1 MARSVVG
8 VLLIVFGL
16 LSGACRADF
25 GIAVT
30 IPNLRERVADA
41 IGTRLTRLLAANST
55 ITVDIDSDVT
65 GNLDAVVAITN
76 SINASLSQIYD
87 VTREAVS
94 DNNTNSIVLFSG
106 LFGNITAATLDLVS
120 AATVARAFQTTVNSA
135 TYNAILGNVT
145 LLQEQACGLILVFS
159 KFAIAVDNVQLS
171 KVPIT
176 SDNVSKI
183 VKPCI
188 VDHLVVSLRSIT
200 AAIDNLADMFTY
212 IIREKSAIVNQVRS
226 LDSSSNV
233 AFQALSRQASL
244 YSSSI
249 SDVLKETIANVN
261 SWASSIASAVAP
273 INDLFATS
281 FSFAPDTDTWRNIT
295 SIFLDL
301 QTTVLQ
307 NLVNQTSVSAG
318 ALYNVSR
325 DIVYATFTNGSE
337 FVGSCSWKY
346 SSQLIQAPV
355 QVNRLSDCL
364 TAETGNVL
372 NLSPMLTP
380 LLEQQQKDLT
390 SITSQQLST
399 CTSSSG
405 ACTAVYVEAF
415 DKLNSQ
421 TPMLLDGAQRI
432 LRKEADIMLARF
444 RTCTEATTADI
455 LDNVQIIFTGFENC
469 LGVGQ

>member
-159 KFAIAVDNVQLS
+159 EFAIAVDNVQLS

-405 ACTAVYVEAF
+405 ACTAVVGF
-415 DKLNSQ
+415 Q
-421 TPMLLDGAQRI
+421 I
-432 LRKEADIMLARF
+432 VLA
-444 RTCTEATTADI
+444 
-455 LDNVQIIFTGFENC
+455 
-469 LGVGQ
+469 

>member
-41 IGTRLTRLLAANST
+41 IGTGLTRLLAANST

-87 VTREAVS
+87 VTQQAVS

-159 KFAIAVDNVQLS
+159 EFAIAVDNVQLS

-176 SDNVSKI
+176 SDNVSEI

-405 ACTAVYVEAF
+405 ACTAVVGF
-415 DKLNSQ
+415 Q
-421 TPMLLDGAQRI
+421 I
-432 LRKEADIMLARF
+432 VLA
-444 RTCTEATTADI
+444 
-455 LDNVQIIFTGFENC
+455 
-469 LGVGQ
+469 

>member
-8 VLLIVFGL
+8 VLWIVFGL

-41 IGTRLTRLLAANST
+41 IGTGLTRLLAANST

-87 VTREAVS
+87 VTQQAVS

-159 KFAIAVDNVQLS
+159 EFAIAVDNVQLS

-176 SDNVSKI
+176 SDNVSEI

-405 ACTAVYVEAF
+405 ACTAVVGF
-415 DKLNSQ
+415 Q
-421 TPMLLDGAQRI
+421 I
-432 LRKEADIMLARF
+432 VLA
-444 RTCTEATTADI
+444 
-455 LDNVQIIFTGFENC
+455 
-469 LGVGQ
+469 

>member
-87 VTREAVS
+87 VTQQAVS

-405 ACTAVYVEAF
+405 ACTAVVGF
-415 DKLNSQ
+415 Q
-421 TPMLLDGAQRI
+421 I
-432 LRKEADIMLARF
+432 VLA
-444 RTCTEATTADI
+444 
-455 LDNVQIIFTGFENC
+455 
-469 LGVGQ
+469 

>member
-405 ACTAVYVEAF
+405 ACTAVVGF
-415 DKLNSQ
+415 Q
-421 TPMLLDGAQRI
+421 I
-432 LRKEADIMLARF
+432 VLA
-444 RTCTEATTADI
+444 
-455 LDNVQIIFTGFENC
+455 
-469 LGVGQ
+469 